1 MSVGRWILFTL
12 VAAETAAGA
21 APSSPAAVQ
30 AAADATGA
38 ALQANA
44 ARAMK
49 RLRAVPASA
58 FNGPEKE
65 FRDCMEQRFG
75 QKTWRRPASALSDVF
90 ARRALAIYQVYW
102 RAALVQPAARKNS
115 EATLL
120 VALQQL
126 LSRDD
131 LADMDALEP
140 VLAERLHQAG
150 YYSLQGM
157 TGPLRELM
165 LWSKQDTRE
174 IRVEL
179 PEGAHTTKVMLLDDF
194 SSLGWSDFATC
205 HRRGTGG
212 WATNDALF
220 AVRPRYAN
228 IEGEEFRVTFL
239 GHETQHFAD
248 YRRFPGLPQW
258 ELEYRAKL
266 TELALAVETR
276 SKVLRKFTE
285 DQGDDPESPHAYAN
299 KRVLVAL
306 RLRLALPADAPLDT
320 VGVAV
325 LQAAAVE
332 ELREDSRRR
341 AESSLQTPARPVL

>member
-1 MSVGRWILFTL
+1 MQ
-12 VAAETAAGA
+12 
-21 APSSPAAVQ
+21 AV
-30 AAADATGA
+30 ADATGA

-49 RLRAVPASA
+49 LLRAVPASA

-75 QKTWRRPASALSDVF
+75 QKTWRRPASAQSDDF
-90 ARRALAIYQVYW
+90 ARRALATYQLYW
-102 RAALVQPAARKNS
+102 RAALMQPTVRKNA

-126 LSRDD
+126 LARED

-220 AVRPRYAN
+220 AVLPRYAN

-248 YRRFPGLPQW
+248 YTRFPGLPQW

-266 TELALAVETR
+266 TELALAVESR
-276 SKVLRKFTE
+276 SNVLRKFTE
-285 DQGDDPESPHAYAN
+285 DQGDDPEAPHAYAN
-299 KRVLVAL
+299 KRVLAAL
-306 RLRLALPADAPLDT
+306 RHRLALPADAPLDT
-320 VGVAV
+320 VDVAV

-341 AESSLQTPARPVL
+341 SESPQAPARPVL